1 MSRIFRPLAL
11 AAIVVIGLSGHALA
25 EGMHGTAEEAKA
37 LVARAIAAFDE
48 RGEAAFA
55 EITAPSTAFRDRDLY
70 VFVIGPDHKTVAH
83 GGFADRVGRDVREE
97 HDVDGKAFGEEFVER
112 ATAEGA
118 WVDYKFNDP
127 QSGKLRQ
134 KSSWLVLH
142 DSHIF
147 GCGIY
152 KE

>member
-1 MSRIFRPLAL
+1 MRRMFRPLAL
-11 AAIVVIGLSGHALA
+11 VAILAIALSGHASA
-25 EGMHGTAEEAKA
+25 EGTHGTAEEAKA

-55 EITAPSTAFRDRDLY
+55 EITAPSAAFRDRDLY

-97 HDVDGKAFGEEFVER
+97 HDVDGKAFGAAFVEQ

-118 WVDYKFNDP
+118 WVDYKFDDP
-127 QSGKLRQ
+127 QSGKLLQ
-134 KSSWLVLH
+134 KSSWVVLH
-142 DSHIF
+142 AGHIF